1 MHKMKPAIRQ
11 MIPSAGCW
19 ILALLV
25 CAYPETRPCA
35 ALLDSGEAEY
45 KKFDNMRALEHFSLA
60 FRTCPDNYEATMKM
74 TRALI
79 DAGTG
84 INAKKSESFYT
95 EGLRYADT
103 LRKRYPDSGQSYFLT
118 AIAAANLA
126 QIKKAMKRI
135 PFAMIIEPNIRKSI
149 ADDPRF
155 APGYVVLG
163 GYCREVAIASPLV
176 KMLVR
181 VFYGWAPQ
189 GTLVESEQVLQNAL
203 KLDPGNNYAH
213 LELART
219 YAAMGKKTEAIRI
232 LEQMQGLPI
241 AWHGDKNLKEAG
253 RQILRKIRK

>member
-1 MHKMKPAIRQ
+1 

-25 CAYPETRPCA
+25 CAHPETRPCT

-45 KKFDNMRALEHFSLA
+45 KKFDNIRALEQFSLA

-79 DAGTG
+79 DAGED
-84 INAKKSESFYT
+84 IDAKKSEFLYT

-103 LRKRYPDSGQSYFLT
+103 LRLRYPDSGQSYFLT
-118 AIAAANLA
+118 AVAAANIA
-126 QIKKAMKRI
+126 QIKKGMKRI

-155 APGYVVLG
+155 APGFVVLG
-163 GYCREVAIASPLV
+163 GYCREVAIASPLL
-176 KMLVR
+176 KTLVR
-181 VFYGWAPQ
+181 LFFGWAPQ

-203 KLDPGNNYAH
+203 KLDPDNIYAH

-219 YAAMGKKTEAIRI
+219 YAAMGKKMEAFRT

-241 AWHGDKNLKEAG
+241 AWHMDEKLKKEG
-253 RQILRKIRK
+253 RQMLLKMRK

>member
-1 MHKMKPAIRQ
+1 

-25 CAYPETRPCA
+25 CAHPETRPCT

-45 KKFDNMRALEHFSLA
+45 KKFDNIRALEQFSLA

-79 DAGTG
+79 DAGED
-84 INAKKSESFYT
+84 IDAKKSEFLYT

-103 LRKRYPDSGQSYFLT
+103 LRLRYPDSGQSYFLT
-118 AIAAANLA
+118 AVAAANIA
-126 QIKKAMKRI
+126 QIKKGMKRI

-155 APGYVVLG
+155 APGFVVLG
-163 GYCREVAIASPLV
+163 GYCREVAIASPLL
-176 KMLVR
+176 KTLVR
-181 VFYGWAPQ
+181 LFFGWAPQ

-203 KLDPGNNYAH
+203 KLDPDNIYAH

-219 YAAMGKKTEAIRI
+219 YVAMGKKMEAFRT

-241 AWHGDKNLKEAG
+241 AWHMDEKLKKEG
-253 RQILRKIRK
+253 RQMLLKMRK